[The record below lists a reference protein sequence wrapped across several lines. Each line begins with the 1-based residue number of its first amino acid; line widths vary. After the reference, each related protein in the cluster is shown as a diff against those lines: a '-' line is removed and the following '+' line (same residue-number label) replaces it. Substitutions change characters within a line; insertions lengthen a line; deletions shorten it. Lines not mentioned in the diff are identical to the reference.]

1 LVVTRSKTET
11 TKIMVNKFIST
22 LGAGLASAALLGLA
36 APAAFSADEFSPNAI
51 TFDRDTA
58 IEFEFLESHG
68 SFLATFG
75 VMDLNSGE
83 KTPLIKED
91 KPSDS
96 NERAVNKA
104 TDFLGTPN
112 NAVSQPKNTF
122 TFKANTPY
130 TLYLES
136 RTGTGR
142 VASLVF
148 SNDLKNPSNRQ
159 QTKFDK
165 GFDGLGAQ
173 GVKINWDDQAIGR
186 QATGAERNDDDF
198 NDFVIIA
205 GGGYG
210 CNCSVAATAPVTP
223 DVPQPPEERP
233 RKPRN
238 KPRGRG

>member
-1 LVVTRSKTET
+1 MANNFKS
-11 TKIMVNKFIST
+11 I

-36 APAAFSADEFSPNAI
+36 APAAFAADEFGGQAI
-51 TFDRDTA
+51 TFDTDTA
-58 IEFEFLESHG
+58 IDFEFLESHG

-104 TDFLGTPN
+104 TDFLGTPG

-148 SNDLKNPSNRQ
+148 SNDLKNPNSRQ

-165 GFDGLGAQ
+165 GFEGLGAQ
-173 GVKINWDDQAIGR
+173 GVKINWDDQAAGK
-186 QATGAERNDDDF
+186 QVTGAARNDDDF

-205 GGGYG
+205 GGANG
-210 CNCSVAATAPVTP
+210 CSCAIAPTAPVTP
-223 DVPQPPEERP
+223 DAPQAPEPRRP
-233 RKPRN
+233 RT

>member
-1 LVVTRSKTET
+1 
-11 TKIMVNKFIST
+11 MANKFKSI
-22 LGAGLASAALLGLA
+22 LGAGLASAALFGLA
-36 APAAFSADEFSPNAI
+36 APAAFAADEFGGNAI
-51 TFDRDTA
+51 TFDTDTA
-58 IEFEFLESHG
+58 IDFEFLESHG

-83 KTPLIKED
+83 KTPIIKED

-104 TDFLGTPN
+104 TDFLGTPG

-148 SNDLKNPSNRQ
+148 SNDLKNPNSRQ

-165 GFDGLGAQ
+165 GFEGLGAQ
-173 GVKINWDDQAIGR
+173 GVKINWDDQAAGK
-186 QATGAERNDDDF
+186 QVTGAARNDDDF

-205 GGGYG
+205 GGANG
-210 CNCSVAATAPVTP
+210 CSCAIAPTAPVTP
-223 DVPQPPEERP
+223 DAPFAPEPRRP
-233 RKPRN
+233 RT

>member
-1 LVVTRSKTET
+1 
-11 TKIMVNKFIST
+11 MANKFKSILS
-22 LGAGLASAALLGLA
+22 AGLAGAALLGLA
-36 APAAFSADEFSPNAI
+36 APAAFAADEFGGTAI
-51 TFDRDTA
+51 KFDTDTA
-58 IEFEFLESHG
+58 IDFEFLESHG
-68 SFLATFG
+68 SFIATFG

-96 NERAVNKA
+96 SERAVNKA
-104 TDFLGTPN
+104 TDFLGTPG

-142 VASLVF
+142 VASLVY
-148 SNDLKNPSNRQ
+148 STDLRNQTNRQ
-159 QTKFDK
+159 QAKFDK

-173 GVKINWDDQAIGR
+173 GVTIKWDDQMIDKK
-186 QATGAERNDDDF
+186 GAGSRVEDDF
-198 NDFVIIA
+198 NDFVVVA
-205 GGGYG
+205 GGTNG
-210 CNCSVAATAPVTP
+210 CSCAVAPTAPVTP
-223 DVPQPPEERP
+223 DAPQAPEPRRP
-233 RKPRN
+233 RT

>member
-1 LVVTRSKTET
+1 
-11 TKIMVNKFIST
+11 MANKFLSI
-22 LGAGLASAALLGLA
+22 LGAGIASAALLGFA
-36 APAAFSADEFSPNAI
+36 APATFAADEFGSNAI
-51 TFDRDTA
+51 TFDTDTA
-58 IEFEFLESHG
+58 IDFEFLESHG

-83 KTPLIKED
+83 RTPIIKED

-96 NERAVNKA
+96 GERAINKA

-136 RTGTGR
+136 RTGGGR

-148 SNDLKNPSNRQ
+148 SNDLKNPNSRQ

-165 GFDGLGAQ
+165 GFEGLGSQ
-173 GVKINWDDQAIGR
+173 GVKINWDDQAAGN
-186 QATGAERNDDDF
+186 QVTGAERNDDDF

-205 GGGYG
+205 GGANG
-210 CNCSVAATAPVTP
+210 CSCAIAPTAPVTP
-223 DVPQPPEERP
+223 DLPQAPEPRRP
-233 RKPRN
+233 RTR
-238 KPRGRG
+238 PRGRG

>member
-1 LVVTRSKTET
+1 MANNFKS
-11 TKIMVNKFIST
+11 I

-36 APAAFSADEFSPNAI
+36 APAAFAADEFGGKAI
-51 TFDRDTA
+51 TFDTDTA
-58 IEFEFLESHG
+58 IDFEFLESHG

-96 NERAVNKA
+96 SERAVNKA
-104 TDFLGTPN
+104 TDFLGTPG

-136 RTGTGR
+136 RTGSGR

-148 SNDLKNPSNRQ
+148 SNDLKNPNSRQ

-165 GFDGLGAQ
+165 GFEGLGAQ
-173 GVKINWDDQAIGR
+173 GVKINWDDQAAGK
-186 QATGAERNDDDF
+186 QVTGAVRNDDDF
-198 NDFVIIA
+198 NDFVVIA
-205 GGGYG
+205 GGANG
-210 CNCSVAATAPVTP
+210 CSCAVAPTAPVTP
-223 DVPQPPEERP
+223 DAPFTPEPRRP
-233 RKPRN
+233 RT

>member
-1 LVVTRSKTET
+1 
-11 TKIMVNKFIST
+11 MANKFKSI
-22 LGAGLASAALLGLA
+22 LGAGVASAALLM
-36 APAAFSADEFSPNAI
+36 APVAFAADEFGGKAI
-51 TFDRDTA
+51 TFDTDTA
-58 IEFEFLESHG
+58 IDFEFLESHG
-68 SFLATFG
+68 SFMATFG

-83 KTPLIKED
+83 KTPIIKED

-96 NERAVNKA
+96 SERAINKA
-104 TDFLGTPN
+104 TDFLGTPG

-148 SNDLKNPSNRQ
+148 SNDLKNPSSRQ

-165 GFDGLGAQ
+165 GFEGLGAQ
-173 GVKINWDDQAIGR
+173 GVKINWDDQAAGK
-186 QATGAERNDDDF
+186 QVTGAVRNDDDF

-205 GGGYG
+205 GGANG
-210 CNCSVAATAPVTP
+210 CSCAVAPTAPVTP
-223 DVPQPPEERP
+223 DAPQAPEPRRP
-233 RKPRN
+233 RT